1 MSEMKS
7 LDLDPELGREDREAY
22 ACGRLLAELEGIQR
36 AALGRINA
44 TITDRY
50 YGAASSTPGSV
61 FGMLVGD
68 AQSHL
73 SKLRKTKPGAHSA
86 VQERLEEIM
95 WNLGSYPKT
104 LTMERQGLFALGYYH
119 QRARNRAAA
128 RAASEARENNSENP
142 NPDGEES

>member
-1 MSEMKS
+1 MTEQATR
-7 LDLDPELGREDREAY
+7 LHCDPAKRHDFVLVFDV
-22 ACGRLLAELEGIQR
+22 
-36 AALGRINA
+36 
-44 TITDRY
+44 TD
-50 YGAASSTPGSV
+50 GNPNV
-61 FGMLVGD
+61 
-68 AQSHL
+68 
-73 SKLRKTKPGAHSA
+73 
-86 VQERLEEIM
+86 

>member
-1 MSEMKS
+1 MSEMRS
-7 LDLDPELGREDREAY
+7 LNLDPDFDREDREAY
-22 ACGRLLAELEGIQR
+22 ACGRLLAELESVQR

-50 YGAASSTPGSV
+50 YGAASSTPASV

-73 SKLRKTKPGAHSA
+73 SKLRKTKPGVHAA

-95 WNLGSYPKT
+95 ANLSGYPKT
-104 LTMERQGLFALGYYH
+104 LTMERQGLFSLGYYH
-119 QRARNRAAA
+119 QRAQNRADAK
-128 RAASEARENNSENP
+128 AASDKKNGSN
-142 NPDGEES
+142 DGEES

>member
-7 LDLDPELGREDREAY
+7 LNLDPELDREDREAY
-22 ACGRLLAELEGIQR
+22 ACGRLLAELESIQR

-50 YGAASSTPGSV
+50 YGSASSTPASV

-73 SKLRKTKPGAHSA
+73 SKLRKTKPGVHSA

-95 WNLGSYPKT
+95 SNLGGYPKT

-119 QRARNRAAA
+119 QRAQNRAGIK
-128 RAASEARENNSENP
+128 AASDKKNENL
-142 NPDGEES
+142 DGEES